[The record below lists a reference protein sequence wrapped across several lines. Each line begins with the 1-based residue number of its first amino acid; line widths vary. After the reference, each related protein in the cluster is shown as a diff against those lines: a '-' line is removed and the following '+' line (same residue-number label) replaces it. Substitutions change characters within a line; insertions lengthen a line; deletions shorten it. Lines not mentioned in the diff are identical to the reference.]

1 MKKVLFAVIAMIA
14 IGFASCGNKA
24 QAPANGAQDVETAV
38 SEITAALQEQINAQD
53 AGKLQEVLATVQEK
67 VKEFITTNPEMAK
80 EYVAKVQDFLKE
92 NADKIKAFA
101 GENEAVN
108 TAISALTAAPADA
121 IVSGLSSAVEGI
133 GKPVRL
139 LTLLPTKPRRHWASK
154 QE

>member
-67 VKEFITTNPEMAK
+67 VKQPLLHSVLRSECISRTGRCLVNYYCMVPNNVVVPTNP
-80 EYVAKVQDFLKE
+80 L
-92 NADKIKAFA
+92 
-101 GENEAVN
+101 G
-108 TAISALTAAPADA
+108 
-121 IVSGLSSAVEGI
+121 
-133 GKPVRL
+133 
-139 LTLLPTKPRRHWASK
+139 
-154 QE
+154 